1 MGLPS
6 WIDDISQTST
16 IVRRIVSGRSGAGLG
31 CGLHNVT
38 DEKRKAS
45 SAIRSLRP
53 GAAGIVTLNRAASG
67 RPSTNAN
74 CFAKAPDFS
83 LIFRFQFDLTISSTL
98 AGRR

>member
-1 MGLPS
+1 M
-6 WIDDISQTST
+6 
-16 IVRRIVSGRSGAGLG
+16 VKRIMAGRSGAGLG

-38 DEKRKAS
+38 GEKRKAS

-67 RPSTNAN
+67 KPSTNAN

-83 LIFRFQFDLTISSTL
+83 LIFRSQFALTISSTF
-98 AGRR
+98 AGRCAKCS